1 MPHKKAT
8 LIGLIAILLWSA
20 IVGLIKS
27 VSEGFGPVGG
37 AALIYT
43 CSAVLL
49 LFTIGFPKI
58 QKFPVS
64 YLIIGSVLFVCYE
77 LCLSL
82 SLGFTHSGR
91 QAIEVGMV
99 NYLWPSM
106 TILLAVIVNR
116 QKTSPLIIPGV
127 VLAIIGIGRVLGGNG
142 GFSLTEMMN
151 NVMDNPLSYG
161 LAFSGAVIWAIY
173 CVVGDMAGFAAACYQ
188 RGVDFIQVAI
198 YCVVTQRIARGN
210 NGITLFFILT
220 ALTLWVKYFTS
231 PQPEFVLSWH
241 AWISL
246 LLAAMAMG
254 FGYAAWNVGILH
266 GNVTVLA
273 AASYFIP
280 IISAVLA
287 AFMLDS
293 PLTLAFWQGTAMV
306 SLGSLICWWSTR
318 TVAVKRLSDE
328 TS

>member
-173 CVVGDMAGFAAACYQ
+173 CVV
-188 RGVDFIQVAI
+188 
-198 YCVVTQRIARGN
+198 TQRIARGN

-293 PLTLAFWQGTAMV
+293 HLTLAFWQGTAMV

-318 TVAVKRLSDE
+318 TVAVKRFSDE
-328 TS
+328 AS

>member
-37 AALIYT
+37 AALIYSS
-43 CSAVLL
+43 SAVLL

-106 TILLAVIVNR
+106 TILLAVLVNR

-127 VLAIIGIGRVLGGNG
+127 ILAIIGIGRVLGGDG

-173 CVVGDMAGFAAACYQ
+173 CVV
-188 RGVDFIQVAI
+188 
-198 YCVVTQRIARGN
+198 TQRIAQGN

-220 ALTLWVKYFTS
+220 ALTLWVKYLTS
-231 PQPEFVLSWH
+231 PQPEFNLSWH
-241 AWISL
+241 AWFSL

-293 PLTLAFWQGTAMV
+293 HLTLAFWQGTAMV

-328 TS
+328 AS

>member
-1 MPHKKAT
+1 MPQKRAT
-8 LIGLIAILLWSA
+8 LIGLIAILLWST
-20 IVGLIKS
+20 IVGLIKT

-37 AALIYT
+37 AALIYSA
-43 CSAVLL
+43 SAVVL
-49 LFTIGFPKI
+49 LFSVGLPTLRRFPRR
-58 QKFPVS
+58 
-64 YLIIGSVLFVCYE
+64 YLLFGSVLFVCYE

-106 TILLAVIVNR
+106 TIVLAVIVNR

-127 VLAIIGIGRVLGGNG
+127 LLAVAGICRVLGGDQ
-142 GFSLTEMMN
+142 GFSFSEITR

-161 LAFSGAVIWAIY
+161 LAFSGAVIWA
-173 CVVGDMAGFAAACYQ
+173 V
-188 RGVDFIQVAI
+188 
-198 YCVVTQRIARGN
+198 YCVVTRKIADGS

-220 ALTLWVKYFTS
+220 ALTLWLKFLLS
-231 PQPEFVLSWH
+231 PQPPFHLSVA
-241 AWISL
+241 AWSSL
-246 LLAAMAMG
+246 ALAAVAMG

-280 IISAVLA
+280 IISSLLA
-287 AFMLDS
+287 AFILRS
-293 PLTLAFWQGTAMV
+293 HLTTSFWQGTAMV
-306 SLGSLICWWSTR
+306 SFGSLLCWWSTR
-318 TVAVKRLSDE
+318 AVKP
-328 TS
+328 

>member
-173 CVVGDMAGFAAACYQ
+173 CVV
-188 RGVDFIQVAI
+188 
-198 YCVVTQRIARGN
+198 TQRIARGN

-246 LLAAMAMG
+246 LLAAIAMG

-293 PLTLAFWQGTAMV
+293 HLTLAFWQGTAMV

>member
-43 CSAVLL
+43 CSTVLL

-173 CVVGDMAGFAAACYQ
+173 CVV
-188 RGVDFIQVAI
+188 
-198 YCVVTQRIARGN
+198 TQRIARGN

-293 PLTLAFWQGTAMV
+293 HLTLAFWQGTAMV

>member
-1 MPHKKAT
+1 MPQKKAT
-8 LIGLIAILLWSA
+8 LIGLLAILLWSA

-37 AALIYT
+37 AALIYS

-49 LFTIGFPKI
+49 LFTVGFPKLR
-58 QKFPVS
+58 QFPPG
-64 YLIIGSVLFVCYE
+64 YLILGSILFVCYE

-116 QKTSPLIIPGV
+116 QKTRPLIIPGV
-127 VLAIIGIGRVLGGNG
+127 ILAVTGICRVLGGEQ
-142 GFSLTEMMN
+142 GFSFSEMTR
-151 NVMDNPLSYG
+151 NVMENPLSYG
-161 LAFSGAVIWAIY
+161 LAFSGAIIWAIY
-173 CVVGDMAGFAAACYQ
+173 CVVTK
-188 RGVDFIQVAI
+188 I
-198 YCVVTQRIARGN
+198 IAKGS
-210 NGITLFFILT
+210 NGITLFFMLT
-220 ALTLWVKYFTS
+220 ALTLWVKYLTS

-246 LLAAMAMG
+246 LLAAIAMG

-287 AFMLDS
+287 AFMLNS
-293 PLTLAFWQGTAMV
+293 HLTLSFWQGTAMV
-306 SLGSLICWWSTR
+306 SLGSLMCWWSTR
-318 TVAVKRLSDE
+318 SVAAKKLPVINESK
-328 TS
+328 

>member
-37 AALIYT
+37 AALIYS

-58 QKFPVS
+58 QKFPLS

-127 VLAIIGIGRVLGGNG
+127 ILAIVGIGRVLGGDG

-173 CVVGDMAGFAAACYQ
+173 CVV
-188 RGVDFIQVAI
+188 
-198 YCVVTQRIARGN
+198 TQRIAQGN

-246 LLAAMAMG
+246 MLAAMAMG

-293 PLTLAFWQGTAMV
+293 HLTLAFWQGTAMV

-328 TS
+328 AS

>member
-64 YLIIGSVLFVCYE
+64 YFIIGSVLFVCYE

-173 CVVGDMAGFAAACYQ
+173 CVV
-188 RGVDFIQVAI
+188 
-198 YCVVTQRIARGN
+198 TQRIARGN

-293 PLTLAFWQGTAMV
+293 HLTLAFWQGTAMV

>member
-1 MPHKKAT
+1 MSPKKAT
-8 LIGLIAILLWSA
+8 LTGLIAILLWSA

-37 AALIYT
+37 AALIYS

-49 LFTIGFPKI
+49 LFTVGFPSLRT
-58 QKFPVS
+58 FPRS
-64 YLIIGSVLFVCYE
+64 YLIAGSVLFVCYE

-82 SLGFTHSGR
+82 SLGFTHNSR

-106 TILLAVIVNR
+106 TIILAVIVNR
-116 QKTSPLIIPGV
+116 LKTSLFIIPGV
-127 VLAIIGIGRVLGGNG
+127 ILAIAGICRVLGGEH
-142 GFSLTEMMN
+142 GFSLTEITR

-161 LAFSGAVIWAIY
+161 LAFSGAVIWS
-173 CVVGDMAGFAAACYQ
+173 V
-188 RGVDFIQVAI
+188 
-198 YCVVTQRIARGN
+198 YCVVTKKIARGS

-220 ALTLWVKYFTS
+220 ALTLWIKFLWS
-231 PQPEFVLSWH
+231 PQPPFVLS
-241 AWISL
+241 AQVWISL
-246 LLAAMAMG
+246 ALAAMAMG

-280 IISAVLA
+280 IISSVLA
-287 AFMLDS
+287 AFILDS
-293 PLTLAFWQGTAMV
+293 HLTISFWQGTAMV
-306 SLGSLICWWSTR
+306 SLGSLVCWWSTR
-318 TVAVKRLSDE
+318 NVVTKKLALKVSD
-328 TS
+328 

>member
-173 CVVGDMAGFAAACYQ
+173 CVV
-188 RGVDFIQVAI
+188 
-198 YCVVTQRIARGN
+198 TQRIARGN

-241 AWISL
+241 TWISL

-293 PLTLAFWQGTAMV
+293 HLTLAFWQGTAMV

>member
-1 MPHKKAT
+1 MPQKKAT

-20 IVGLIKS
+20 IVGLIKN
-27 VSEGFGPVGG
+27 VSEGFGPVAG

-43 CSAVLL
+43 CSAILL
-49 LFTIGFPKI
+49 LFTVGFPRLR
-58 QKFPVS
+58 QFPRR
-64 YLIIGSVLFVCYE
+64 YLIIGSILFVSYE

-82 SLGFTHSGR
+82 SLGYTHSGR

-116 QKTSPLIIPGV
+116 QKTSPLIIPG
-127 VLAIIGIGRVLGGNG
+127 IIVAVAGICRVLSGDH
-142 GFSLTEMMN
+142 GFSFDEIIN
-151 NVMDNPLSYG
+151 NIMDNPLSYG
-161 LAFSGAVIWAIY
+161 LSFSGAVIWS
-173 CVVGDMAGFAAACYQ
+173 
-188 RGVDFIQVAI
+188 I
-198 YCVVTQRIARGN
+198 YCVVTKIIAKGN

-220 ALTLWVKYFTS
+220 AITLWIKYLFS
-231 PQPEFVLSWH
+231 PQPDFILTWQSWFSLS
-241 AWISL
+241 
-246 LLAAMAMG
+246 LAAVAMG

-287 AFMLDS
+287 AFILS
-293 PLTLAFWQGTAMV
+293 SQLTLSFWQGTAMV
-306 SLGSLICWWSTR
+306 SLGSLVCWWSTR
-318 TVAVKRLSDE
+318 NVSVKETPTVNATK
-328 TS
+328 

>member
-1 MPHKKAT
+1 MPQKKAT

-43 CSAVLL
+43 CSAILL
-49 LFTIGFPKI
+49 IFTVGLPKI
-58 QKFPVS
+58 RQFPPS
-64 YLIIGSVLFVCYE
+64 YLILGSILFVCYE

-82 SLGFTHSGR
+82 SLGFTHNGR

-99 NYLWPSM
+99 NYLWPSL
-106 TILLAVIVNR
+106 TILLTVIVTR

-127 VLAIIGIGRVLGGNG
+127 IIAIIGIGRVLGGDQ
-142 GFSLTEMMN
+142 GFSVNEMTR

-173 CVVGDMAGFAAACYQ
+173 CVV
-188 RGVDFIQVAI
+188 
-198 YCVVTQRIARGN
+198 TKLIAKGN

-220 ALTLWVKYFTS
+220 ALTLWVKFFTS
-231 PQPEFVLSWH
+231 PQPDFILSWK

-246 LLAAMAMG
+246 LLAAIAMG

-266 GNVTVLA
+266 GNVTILA

-287 AFMLDS
+287 AFILS
-293 PLTLAFWQGTAMV
+293 SQLTMAFWQGTAMV

-318 TVAVKRLSDE
+318 TVPVAKLSDE
-328 TS
+328 RS

>member
-1 MPHKKAT
+1 MPHKKAS
-8 LIGLIAILLWSA
+8 LIGLVAILLWSA

-173 CVVGDMAGFAAACYQ
+173 CVV
-188 RGVDFIQVAI
+188 
-198 YCVVTQRIARGN
+198 TQRIARGN

-293 PLTLAFWQGTAMV
+293 HLTLAFWQGTAMV

>member
-1 MPHKKAT
+1 MPQKKAT
-8 LIGLIAILLWSA
+8 LVGLIAILLWSA

-27 VSEGFGPVGG
+27 VSEGFGAIGG

-43 CSAVLL
+43 CSAILL
-49 LFTIGFPKI
+49 LFTVGFPKLRA
-58 QKFPVS
+58 FPRS
-64 YLIIGSVLFVCYE
+64 YLILGSVLFVCYE

-116 QKTSPLIIPGV
+116 QKTSLFIIPGV
-127 VLAIIGIGRVLGGNG
+127 ILAIVGIGRVLGGDQ
-142 GFSLTEMMN
+142 GFSLSEIIN

-161 LAFSGAVIWAIY
+161 LAFSGAIIWAIY
-173 CVVGDMAGFAAACYQ
+173 CVVTKIIAG
-188 RGVDFIQVAI
+188 
-198 YCVVTQRIARGN
+198 GN

-220 ALTLWVKYFTS
+220 ALTLWVKFLIS
-231 PQPEFVLSWH
+231 PQPPFVLSLH

-246 LLAAMAMG
+246 GLAAIAMG
-254 FGYAAWNVGILH
+254 FGYAAWNTGILH

-280 IISAVLA
+280 VLSAVMA

-293 PLTLAFWQGTAMV
+293 HLTLAFWQGTAMV
-306 SLGSLICWWSTR
+306 SLGSLLCWWSTR
-318 TVAVKRLSDE
+318 TVEAKTKPLTDE
-328 TS
+328 VT

>member
-1 MPHKKAT
+1 MPQKKAT

-37 AALIYT
+37 AALIYS

-49 LFTIGFPKI
+49 LFTVGFPNLR
-58 QKFPVS
+58 QFPRS
-64 YLIIGSVLFVCYE
+64 YLIVGSILFVCYE

-82 SLGFTHSGR
+82 SLGFTHTGR

-127 VLAIIGIGRVLGGNG
+127 ILAVAGICRVLGGDH
-142 GFSLTEMMN
+142 GFSFSEMSH
-151 NVMDNPLSYG
+151 NVMENPLSYG
-161 LAFSGAVIWAIY
+161 LAFSGAIIWAIY
-173 CVVGDMAGFAAACYQ
+173 CVVTK
-188 RGVDFIQVAI
+188 FIAK
-198 YCVVTQRIARGN
+198 GN

-220 ALTLWVKYFTS
+220 ALTLWTKYLIS

-241 AWISL
+241 SWVSL
-246 LLAAMAMG
+246 LLAAIAMG

-280 IISAVLA
+280 IVSAVLA
-287 AFMLDS
+287 AFMLNS
-293 PLTLAFWQGTAMV
+293 HLALSFWQGTAMV

-318 TVAVKRLSDE
+318 SVERKKIHREAS
-328 TS
+328 

>member
-173 CVVGDMAGFAAACYQ
+173 CVV
-188 RGVDFIQVAI
+188 
-198 YCVVTQRIARGN
+198 TQRIARGN

-293 PLTLAFWQGTAMV
+293 HLTLAFWQGAAMV

>member
-37 AALIYT
+37 AALIYS

-49 LFTIGFPKI
+49 LLTIGFPKI
-58 QKFPVS
+58 QKFPLS

-82 SLGFTHSGR
+82 SLGFTHTGR

-127 VLAIIGIGRVLGGNG
+127 ILAIVGIGRVLGGDG

-173 CVVGDMAGFAAACYQ
+173 CVV
-188 RGVDFIQVAI
+188 
-198 YCVVTQRIARGN
+198 TQRIAQGN

-220 ALTLWVKYFTS
+220 ALTLWVKYLTS
-231 PQPEFVLSWH
+231 PQPGFTLSWH

-246 LLAAMAMG
+246 ILAAIAMG

-273 AASYFIP
+273 AVSYFIP

-293 PLTLAFWQGTAMV
+293 HLTLAFWQGTAMV
-306 SLGSLICWWSTR
+306 SLGSLVCWWSTR
-318 TVAVKRLSDE
+318 TVAVKPLSDE
-328 TS
+328 AS

>member
-37 AALIYT
+37 AALIYS

-58 QKFPVS
+58 QKFPLS

-127 VLAIIGIGRVLGGNG
+127 ILAIVGIGRVLGGDG

-173 CVVGDMAGFAAACYQ
+173 CVV
-188 RGVDFIQVAI
+188 
-198 YCVVTQRIARGN
+198 TQRIAQGN

-220 ALTLWVKYFTS
+220 ALTLWVKYHTS
-231 PQPEFVLSWH
+231 PQPEFTLSWH

-246 LLAAMAMG
+246 MLAAMAMG

-293 PLTLAFWQGTAMV
+293 HLTLAFWQGTAMV

-328 TS
+328 AS